1 MSAPIELPPYAL
13 LARLDVADFDR
24 WKAGFDDNEAT
35 RREAGLLGHHI
46 NRLRDAPNTV
56 MIYMAVRDLDG
67 ARAFTVSDDLKR
79 IMREVGVQGPPDFS
93 WMKPRVEQIV
103 WDREVPA
110 MIISHTVE
118 DFDAWMREYTST
130 DELRTSNG
138 IVGHAANQSLDDP
151 GLVIVYHQ
159 ADSFDALEAFL
170 DNPEL
175 ADAMKRAG
183 VTSEPEVTY
192 ATGGWGKFYE

>member
-1 MSAPIELPPYAL
+1 MTASTELPPYAL

-24 WKAGFDDNEAT
+24 WKVGFDDNEGT
-35 RREAGLLGHHI
+35 RREAGIFGHHI

-67 ARAFTVSDDLKR
+67 ARAFSVSDDLKR
-79 IMREVGVQGPPDFS
+79 IMQEVGVQGPPDFS

-103 WDREVPA
+103 WDREAPA
-110 MIISHTVE
+110 MIISHSVE
-118 DFDAWMREYTST
+118 DFDRWLSEYQST

-138 IVGHAANQSLDDP
+138 IIGHAANQSLDDP
-151 GLVIVYHQ
+151 NLVVVYHQ
-159 ADSFDALEAFL
+159 ADSFNTLEAFMEQ
-170 DNPEL
+170 PGL

-192 ATGGWGKFYE
+192 ATGGWAKFYE